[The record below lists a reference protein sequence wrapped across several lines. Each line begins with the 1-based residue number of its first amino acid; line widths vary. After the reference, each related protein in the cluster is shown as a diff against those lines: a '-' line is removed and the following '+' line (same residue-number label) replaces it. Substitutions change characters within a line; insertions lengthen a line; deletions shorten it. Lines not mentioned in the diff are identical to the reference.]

1 MTTTMGQWPV
11 DRFCNVQRNK
21 VVCFGQR
28 QQQWQERAPKP
39 QEVGP
44 IEGFFFAG
52 NNVMHL
58 KTKEIW
64 QTTNRK
70 QKQKANNEEKE

>member
-21 VVCFGQR
+21 VACFGQR

-44 IEGFFFAG
+44 IEGFFFCREQRYALKDKRNMA
-52 NNVMHL
+52 NNQP
-58 KTKEIW
+58 KTK
-64 QTTNRK
+64 TK
-70 QKQKANNEEKE
+70 SK